1 MQYHVLLIILFWNLP
16 FSLSIQSI
24 QSTSITVS
32 QTNEII
38 KMTDFLDDLKGKY
51 AHEPT
56 FLQAVEE
63 MALSLKPLFEDPE
76 KGDYYKRAFCAIAEP
91 ERTLKFR
98 VSWMDDAGNLQFNR
112 GWRVEFN
119 SVLGPYKGGL
129 RFHPTANEG
138 ILKFLGFEQIFKNAL
153 TGLAMGGGKGGSDF
167 NPKGKS
173 DAEVIRFC
181 QSFMTE
187 LARYLH
193 PSTDVPAGDIGVG
206 GREIGAMYGQYKRL
220 KNKHGEGILTGKG
233 ALWGGSP
240 FRPEATGYGLVYIMK
255 IAVEKGLGKSME
267 GMRCALSGSGNVCQY
282 AAQKCIE
289 FGAKVIS
296 VSDSNGCVV
305 FEDGMTTEQLATMID
320 CKEVKRARLS
330 TLGEGF
336 GTYHAGESPWSL
348 EDLKVDLALPCATQN
363 EINGEAAARLVK
375 NGVVGVGEGANL
387 PTDMDGQNAFRA
399 AGVIYIPGKAANAG
413 GVGVSGLEMAQNAQ
427 RLTWKP
433 EEVDT
438 RLKDMMA
445 YIYQQMED
453 HAPKGGTLEQ
463 GANIA
468 GFIKVVQGMKE
479 LGWFY

>member
-1 MQYHVLLIILFWNLP
+1 M
-16 FSLSIQSI
+16 
-24 QSTSITVS
+24 
-32 QTNEII
+32 
-38 KMTDFLDDLKGKY
+38 GKY
-51 AHEPT
+51 GHQPT

-63 MALSLKPLFEDPE
+63 MALSLKPLFEGE
-76 KGDYYKRAFCAIAEP
+76 KGDYYKRAFVAIAEP

-98 VSWMDDAGNLQFNR
+98 VSLMDDAGNLQFNR

-153 TGLAMGGGKGGSDF
+153 TGLAMGGGKGGS
-167 NPKGKS
+167 
-173 DAEVIRFC
+173 
-181 QSFMTE
+181 
-187 LARYLH
+187 
-193 PSTDVPAGDIGVG
+193 
-206 GREIGAMYGQYKRL
+206 
-220 KNKHGEGILTGKG
+220 
-233 ALWGGSP
+233 P

-289 FGAKVIS
+289 FGAKVVS
-296 VSDSNGCVV
+296 VSDSTGCVI
-305 FEDGMTTEQLATMID
+305 FEDGMTTEQLAVMID
-320 CKEVKRARLS
+320 CKEVQRARLS
-330 TLGEGF
+330 TLTKDF

-348 EDLKVDLALPCATQN
+348 ADLKVDLALPCATQN
-363 EINGEAAARLVK
+363 EINGDAATRLVK
-375 NGVVGVGEGANL
+375 NGVKAVGEGANL
-387 PTDMDGQNAFRA
+387 PTNMAGQDVFRSNN
-399 AGVIYIPGKAANAG
+399 VIYIPGKAANAG

-445 YIYQQMED
+445 GIYQQMED
-453 HAPKGGTLEQ
+453 HAPADGGTLEQ

-468 GFIKVVQGMKE
+468 GFKKVVQGMSE

>member
-1 MQYHVLLIILFWNLP
+1 M
-16 FSLSIQSI
+16 
-24 QSTSITVS
+24 
-32 QTNEII
+32 
-38 KMTDFLDDLKGKY
+38 DFLDDLKSKY
-51 AHEPT
+51 EHQPT

-63 MALSLKPLFEDPE
+63 MALSLKPLFEGE
-76 KGDYYKRAFCAIAEP
+76 KGDYYKRAFVAIAEP

-98 VSWMDDAGNLQFNR
+98 VSWMDDAGKLQFNR
-112 GWRVEFN
+112 GWRIEFN

-187 LARYLH
+187 LAPYLH

-289 FGAKVIS
+289 FGAKVIT
-296 VSDSNGCVV
+296 VSDSSGCIV
-305 FEDGMTTEQLATMID
+305 FENGMTTEDLAIMID

-330 TLGEGF
+330 TLEGSGSF
-336 GTYHAGESPWSL
+336 SGKYHAGESPWSL
-348 EDLKVDLALPCATQN
+348 DQKYDLALPCATQN
-363 EINGEAAARLVK
+363 EISGESAARLVK

-387 PTDMDGQNAFRA
+387 PTDMAGQDVFRA
-399 AGVIYIPGKAANAG
+399 NNVIYIPGKAANAG

-433 EEVDT
+433 EEVDN

-445 YIYQQMED
+445 GIYQQMED
-453 HAPKGGTLEQ
+453 HAPEGGTLEQ

>member
-1 MQYHVLLIILFWNLP
+1 
-16 FSLSIQSI
+16 
-24 QSTSITVS
+24 
-32 QTNEII
+32 
-38 KMTDFLDDLKGKY
+38 
-51 AHEPT
+51 
-56 FLQAVEE
+56 
-63 MALSLKPLFEDPE
+63 
-76 KGDYYKRAFCAIAEP
+76 
-91 ERTLKFR
+91 
-98 VSWMDDAGNLQFNR
+98 MDDAGKLQFNR

-289 FGAKVIS
+289 FGAKVVS
-296 VSDSNGCVV
+296 VSDSTGCVI
-305 FEDGMTTEQLATMID
+305 FEDGMTTEQLAVMID

-330 TLGEGF
+330 TLTKDF

-348 EDLKVDLALPCATQN
+348 ADLQLDLALPCATQN
-363 EINGEAAARLVK
+363 EINGDAATRLVK
-375 NGVVGVGEGANL
+375 NGVKAVGEGANL
-387 PTDMDGQNAFRA
+387 PTNMAGRLDNDKDTEDEVVGHFHQLIHWVYGTLFVDLGRRTEQSVHTANALPTIIRRVRRIANLRCHDHRINGQTRA
-399 AGVIYIPGKAANAG
+399 A
-413 GVGVSGLEMAQNAQ
+413 
-427 RLTWKP
+427 LT
-433 EEVDT
+433 
-438 RLKDMMA
+438 L
-445 YIYQQMED
+445 
-453 HAPKGGTLEQ
+453 
-463 GANIA
+463 
-468 GFIKVVQGMKE
+468 F
-479 LGWFY
+479 

>member
-1 MQYHVLLIILFWNLP
+1 
-16 FSLSIQSI
+16 
-24 QSTSITVS
+24 
-32 QTNEII
+32 
-38 KMTDFLDDLKGKY
+38 MTDFLDNLRTQY
-51 AHEPT
+51 AHQPV
-56 FLQAVEE
+56 FLQAVDE
-63 MALSLKPLFEDPE
+63 MALSLKPLFEGE
-76 KGDYYKRAFCAIAEP
+76 KGDYYKRAFVAIAEP
-91 ERTLKFR
+91 ERTIKFR
-98 VSWMDDAGNLQFNR
+98 VSWMDDSGKLQFNR

-119 SVLGPYKGGL
+119 STLGPYKGGL

-167 NPKGKS
+167 DPKGKS

-240 FRPEATGYGLVYIMK
+240 FRPEATGYGLVYLMK
-255 IAVEKGLGKSME
+255 IAVEKVGKSMTD
-267 GMRCALSGSGNVCQY
+267 MRCAVSGSGNVCQY
-282 AAQKCIE
+282 AAEKCIE
-289 FGAKVIS
+289 FGAKVMT
-296 VSDSNGCVV
+296 VSDSSGVMV
-305 FEDGMTTEQLATMID
+305 FENGMTTEELTMMLQ
-320 CKEVKRARLS
+320 CKNVDRARLS
-330 TLGEGF
+330 TLEGTGSF
-336 GTYHAGESPWSL
+336 TGKYTAGETPWSL
-348 EDLKVDLALPCATQN
+348 DIKYDIALPCATQN
-363 EINGEAAARLVK
+363 EINGTAATLLVK
-375 NGVVGVGEGANL
+375 NGVFAVGEGANL
-387 PTDMDGQNAFRA
+387 PTDMEGQGVFRA
-399 AGVIYIPGKAANAG
+399 NSVIYLPGKAANAG

-433 EEVDT
+433 EEVDN

-445 YIYQQMED
+445 HIYKQMED
-453 HAPKGGTLEQ
+453 NAMGGTLEQ

-468 GFIKVVQGMKE
+468 GFKMVVQGMQE

>member
-1 MQYHVLLIILFWNLP
+1 M
-16 FSLSIQSI
+16 
-24 QSTSITVS
+24 
-32 QTNEII
+32 
-38 KMTDFLDDLKGKY
+38 GKY
-51 AHEPT
+51 GHQPT

-63 MALSLKPLFEDPE
+63 MALSLKPLFEGE

-98 VSWMDDAGNLQFNR
+98 VSWMDDAGKLQFNR

-173 DAEVIRFC
+173 DQEVIRFC

-348 EDLKVDLALPCATQN
+348 ED
-363 EINGEAAARLVK
+363 
-375 NGVVGVGEGANL
+375 
-387 PTDMDGQNAFRA
+387 AFRA

-445 YIYQQMED
+445 HIYQQMED
-453 HAPKGGTLEQ
+453 HAPKNGGTLEQ